1 MAGTLFPVI
10 EVPEITIP
18 GQSANRP
25 YAPSVSFDYE
35 KGDFVQDG
43 AYKIVRSS
51 GIDTYMQWCRKVCLT
66 ERDRFLSYSTDI
78 GVETE
83 SALSLAD
90 REAVESALERT
101 ITEALMVNVHTEYVR
116 NFEFHWKTDT
126 LQVSFTVKAKQ
137 WAEQAVQT
145 SYLI

>member
-10 EVPEITIP
+10 DVPEITIP

-25 YAPSVSFDYE
+25 YPPSVSFDFE
-35 KGDFVQDG
+35 TGDFVRDG
-43 AYKIVRSS
+43 ACRMVPSS
-51 GIDTYMQWCRKVCLT
+51 GFDTYMQWCRKVCLT

-83 SALSLAD
+83 AALSLTD
-90 REAVESALERT
+90 RAAVESALERT

-116 NFEFHWKTDT
+116 DFDFQWAGNSLNVT
-126 LQVSFTVKAKQ
+126 FTVKAKQ
-137 WAEQAVQT
+137 WAENTVHAEY
-145 SYLI
+145 SI

>member
-25 YAPSVSFDYE
+25 YPASVFFDFE
-35 KGDFVQDG
+35 KGDFVRDG
-43 AYKIVRSS
+43 ACRMVSAS
-51 GIDTYMQWCRKVCLT
+51 GFDTYMQWCRKVCLT

-78 GVETE
+78 GTEAE
-83 SALSLAD
+83 SAMSQAD
-90 REAVESALERT
+90 RAAVESALERT

-116 NFEFHWKTDT
+116 NFVFQWTGNT
-126 LQVSFTVKAKQ
+126 LDVDFTVKAKQ
-137 WAEQAVQT
+137 WAEQAVHA
-145 SYLI
+145 SYIT